1 MNGVKFGDKHSITDW
16 DLLMTSKSIGEPE
29 PKILTVE
36 IPGSDGTKDLTEAFG
51 EVNYN
56 NRTLTFN
63 FDLFQSPSDW
73 WTLKEKIS
81 KYLHGKKLKIIL
93 DQDPNYFYL
102 GRCKITNFSNDYTV
116 AHLTIECDCEPYKYK
131 LSETS
136 NTKTITAGTTYTY
149 SNLYKSVI
157 PTLVLSA
164 AMTLEFKDNTYILGA
179 GTHKVLDIK
188 FVEGNNSIKVTAG
201 SGTLTVKYQE
211 ATL

>member
-16 DLLMTSKSIGEPE
+16 DLLMTSKNIGNAE

-36 IPGSDGTKDLTEAFG
+36 IPGSDGVKDLTEAFG

-56 NRTLTFN
+56 NRILTFN
-63 FDLFQSPSDW
+63 FDLFQSPSNW
-73 WTLKEKIS
+73 WTLEENIS

-93 DQDPNYFYL
+93 DQDPNYYYL

-116 AHLTIECDCEPYKYK
+116 AHLTIEGDCEPYKYK

-136 NTKTITAGTTYTY
+136 VENTVTAGTTYTY
-149 SNLYKSVI
+149 SNSYKSVI

-164 AMTLEFKDNTYILGA
+164 AMTLEFKGNTYSLSA

-201 SGTLTVKYQE
+201 SGNLTVKYQE
-211 ATL
+211 GTL

>member
-1 MNGVKFGDKHSITDW
+1 MNGVRFGDKHSITDW

-36 IPGSDGTKDLTEAFG
+36 IPGSDGVKDLTEAFG

-56 NRTLTFN
+56 NRTLVFN
-63 FDLFQSPSDW
+63 FDLFQSPSTW
-73 WTLKEKIS
+73 WNLKENIS
-81 KYLHGKKLKIIL
+81 KFLNGKKIKIIL
-93 DQDPNYFYL
+93 DQDDNYYYL
-102 GRCKITNFSNDYTV
+102 GRCKITNFSNEYTV

-131 LSETS
+131 QNETS
-136 NTKTITAGTTYTY
+136 DTKTVTAGTTYTY
-149 SNLYKSVI
+149 SNLNKSVI

-164 AMTLEFKDNTYILGA
+164 AMTLEFNGNTYSLVA

-188 FVEGNNSIKVTAG
+188 FIEGNNNIKVTDG
-201 SGTLTVKYQE
+201 SGKLTVKYQE

>member
-16 DLLMTSKSIGEPE
+16 DLLMTSKSIGNPE

-36 IPGSDGTKDLTEAFG
+36 IPGSDGLKDLTEAFG
-51 EVNYN
+51 EINYN

-63 FDLFQSPSDW
+63 FDLFQSPSEW
-73 WTLKEKIS
+73 WTIKDKIS

-93 DQDPNYFYL
+93 DQDDEYYYF

-131 LSETS
+131 TS
-136 NTKTITAGTTYTY
+136 TTEITESVTAGTTYTY
-149 SNLYKSVI
+149 SNLSKSVI
-157 PTLVLSA
+157 PTLILSA
-164 AMTLEFKDNTYILGA
+164 DMTLEFEGNTYSLSA
-179 GTHKVLDIK
+179 GTQKVLDIK